1 MDDFYY
7 LAQITTTIAGFAALF
22 SILKHTSKNW
32 NNETKVNLIRF
43 YIMIELACIIT
54 VFCFVPIV
62 LFDYFSED
70 VTFRLSFGSY
80 FLLSLLYYLFALRR
94 NRRIT
99 GLVNIA
105 GTSTKI
111 VRLFSISILIFA
123 LCGALDL
130 LGTHYKTNYLIS
142 LILVFIINLYMF
154 LRLIYFST
162 RRE

>member
-7 LAQITTTIAGFAALF
+7 LAQITATIAGFAALF
-22 SILKHTSKNW
+22 SILKHKNKDW
-32 NNETKVNLIRF
+32 NEDAKVNLIRF

-62 LFDYFSED
+62 LSDYFNTEL
-70 VTFRLSFGSY
+70 TFRLSFGSHFILSVGYY
-80 FLLSLLYYLFALRR
+80 FFTLKR
-94 NRRIT
+94 NKRIT

-111 VRLFSISILIFA
+111 VRLFSIMILLFA
-123 LCGALDL
+123 LCGSLDL
-130 LGTHYKTNYLIS
+130 LGSHYKTNYLVS